1 MIKLLQPIVNRR
13 YAVLFTWHPLGSTR
27 SEEWLL
33 ASGAAGSRL
42 APHHCSESWGGIRP

>member
-13 YAVLFTWHPLGSTR
+13 YAVLFTWHPLGIDSVQQ
-27 SEEWLL
+27 EWLL

-42 APHHCSESWGGIRP
+42 PP